1 MVVTRYKNP
10 GKRLGLRLALV
21 TDLHNCDHT
30 TLIQLLREE
39 HPDAI
44 LCAGDILERHE
55 YGMSEWTTRII
66 EKWMFSIGKPKLSE
80 RIMWGLDQLVEG
92 VGSIS
97 DSQEDTA
104 IHFLREASDIAP
116 VFYSLGNHEWY
127 LTEEDK
133 RLFATQK
140 HYGVGQFGL

>member
-1 MVVTRYKNP
+1 MDDITPKAEIGSRAFRVVWEVSLGTEMVVTRYKNS
-10 GKRLGLRLALV
+10 GKHLGLQLALV

-39 HPDAI
+39 QPDAI

-55 YGMSEWTTRII
+55 YGMSEWTTHII

-104 IHFLREASDIAP
+104 I
-116 VFYSLGNHEWY
+116 
-127 LTEEDK
+127 
-133 RLFATQK
+133 LFCNRQ
-140 HYGVGQFGL
+140 VI